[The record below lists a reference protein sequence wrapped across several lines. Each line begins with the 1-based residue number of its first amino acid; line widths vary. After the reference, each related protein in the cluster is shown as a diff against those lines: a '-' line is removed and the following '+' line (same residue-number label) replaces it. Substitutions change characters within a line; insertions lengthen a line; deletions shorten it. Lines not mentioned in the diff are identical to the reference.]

1 MLQQQPYVPCNSGTL
16 ILFLLSDF
24 SFMGFKGSM

>member
-1 MLQQQPYVPCNSGTL
+1 MLLQQPYVPCNSGTR